1 MNPFVTF
8 FGKIRKEHTMINS
21 NIYSYIDVLDR
32 AADAAYTRND
42 ILANNIANVSTPNY
56 KRKDVSFETIL
67 QAQLNGAAGS
77 LNKKM
82 AELDANLHELDSF
95 VYTDHTSLSYR
106 LDGNN
111 VDIDQEEAY
120 LAENQIRYNALVDL
134 MEQEFSRYKT
144 VLS

>member
-1 MNPFVTF
+1 
-8 FGKIRKEHTMINS
+8 MINS
-21 NIYSYIDVLDR
+21 DIYSYIDVLDK

-56 KRKDVSFETIL
+56 KRKDVQFESIL
-67 QAQLNGAAGS
+67 EASLMGASGS
-77 LNKKM
+77 LSEKVS
-82 AELDANLHELDSF
+82 ELAANLDELDSY

-120 LAENQIRYNALVDL
+120 LAENQIRYQALVDQ
-134 MEQEFSRYKT
+134 MEQEFGRYKT